1 MFAARKSSSP
11 PHKPICD
18 DLSPKDRLS
27 PIDHASMVKD
37 NHTQLPKQNIIQ
49 QQNHCSWRAFVH
61 WSNSEFPEG
70 EVPAK
75 YLSKAN
81 LTLGQTV
88 PVSPFR
94 NLTMPFLN
102 PCTSTSLLLWGN
114 TFEVIITSQNRN
126 ILHLITFFKDFSSLF
141 IYLNNAQF
149 VRINHFYDQFRNI
162 PITFN
167 VKTRMCT
174 RIPFPISLFVA
185 LCIVKYNK
193 SE

>member
-1 MFAARKSSSP
+1 MCFLLQYRRIPPFCYPSSISTETVTLALTVHLHLFLTFLILFLTLQFLKEITHNVCGKKIKQP
-11 PHKPICD
+11 TTQTICD

-27 PIDHASMVKD
+27 PINHASMVKD

-102 PCTSTSLLLWGN
+102 PCTSTSLLL
-114 TFEVIITSQNRN
+114 
-126 ILHLITFFKDFSSLF
+126 
-141 IYLNNAQF
+141 
-149 VRINHFYDQFRNI
+149 
-162 PITFN
+162 
-167 VKTRMCT
+167 
-174 RIPFPISLFVA
+174 
-185 LCIVKYNK
+185 
-193 SE
+193 